1 MASSETG
8 SKLSIIR
15 IVQVL
20 LRESDKDHPLSQQDI
35 LRLMESKYGMVVS
48 RKSAP
53 PEGGGAACDVPRGAA
68 HGEWEGSAAF
78 A

>member
-20 LRESDKDHPLSQQDI
+20 LRESDKDHPLSQQD
-35 LRLMESKYGMVVS
+35 LSHATDTGLL
-48 RKSAP
+48 
-53 PEGGGAACDVPRGAA
+53 
-68 HGEWEGSAAF
+68 
-78 A
+78 